1 MTDKVATFLAH
12 AVAMEQEAAERYEEL
27 ADTMDVH
34 NNGAVA
40 DLFRQMAKYSRLHGA
55 SVAQRAVAYTLP
67 KLKSWQFRWNAP
79 EPPEVGDF
87 TGGHYLMTPYH
98 ALLFALENERRGH
111 QFYAS
116 EAARNEDATVR
127 AMAAEM
133 AAEEVEHVSELE
145 AWIARTPPPED
156 NWAEDPDD
164 AVVVD

>member
-1 MTDKVATFLAH
+1 MTDKVALFLAH
-12 AVAMEQEAAERYEEL
+12 AVAMEQEAADRYEEL

-34 NNGAVA
+34 NNAEVA
-40 DLFRQMAKYSRLHGA
+40 GLFRQMAKYSSLHGA
-55 SVAQRAVAYTLP
+55 TVIERAKPYTLP
-67 KLKSWQFRWNAP
+67 KLKSWQFRWNMP

-87 TGGHYLMTPYH
+87 LGGHYLMTPYH
-98 ALLFALENERRGH
+98 ALEFALDNERRGH

-116 EAARNEDATVR
+116 EASRNDDQTVR

-145 AWIARTPPPED
+145 AWLARTPKPEAD
-156 NWAEDPDD
+156 WAEDTDD